1 VKAVCDFSEEAYA
14 QAHHAK
20 RRFLRFRAYAQ
31 RAILPEKLKDSRA
44 SLWPVAQR
52 RRCAADTASREIL
65 TIGREV
71 HTSDEVH
78 LHIEHAAKSGA

>member
-1 VKAVCDFSEEAYA
+1 
-14 QAHHAK
+14 
-20 RRFLRFRAYAQ
+20 
-31 RAILPEKLKDSRA
+31 LKDSRA

-71 HTSDEVH
+71 HTSDDVH